1 VNPQDPVR
9 IPMDKETWKPLALLA
24 PALSAVFF
32 LLVIPVCFIVVYS
45 FWLRA
50 PTGSDI
56 PAFQFGNYG
65 KFFADFFYPSVLIRT
80 IRVSLECV
88 ALCLVMG
95 YIPAYFF
102 YRSTTRFKALLLL
115 LIMLPFWISFII
127 RTMSWINILGDTG
140 LINHMLLRL
149 GILSSPLG
157 MLYNEGSVLMGL
169 IQYLLP
175 FMILN
180 IYVSL
185 EGIDKSLLEAA
196 RSMGCTEWQA
206 FKEVTLPL
214 SLPGV
219 SAGCLLVFVL
229 TAGTYLPPMILGGP
243 GNEMIANLIF
253 KRVIGTLDWPFGSA
267 ISVILLLLLGMIVW
281 IYNRYLGISQIFKT
295 LK

>member
-1 VNPQDPVR
+1 
-9 IPMDKETWKPLALLA
+9 MLA
-24 PALSAVFF
+24 PSLTAVFL
-32 LLVIPVCFIVVYS
+32 LLVIPVCFVIVYS

-50 PTGSDI
+50 PTGADI
-56 PAFQFGNYG
+56 PAFQFGNYV
-65 KFFADFFYPSVLIRT
+65 KFFEDFFYPKIMLQT
-80 IRVSLECV
+80 IRVSLETV
-88 ALCLVMG
+88 ILCLIMG

-102 YRSTTRFKALLLL
+102 FRTESRLKPVLLL

-127 RTMSWINILGDTG
+127 RTLSWINILGDTG
-140 LINHMLLRL
+140 LINHVLMRI
-149 GILSSPLG
+149 GILKEPLG
-157 MLYNEGSVLMGL
+157 MLYNEGAVLMGL
-169 IQYLLP
+169 IQFLLP

-196 RSMGCTEWQA
+196 RSLGCTEWQA

-243 GNEMIANLIF
+243 GNDMIANLIF

-267 ISVILLLLLGMIVW
+267 ISVILLILLVI
-281 IYNRYLGISQIFKT
+281 IISTYNRYLGINQLFKSF
-295 LK
+295 K

>member
-1 VNPQDPVR
+1 MQNR
-9 IPMDKETWKPLALLA
+9 IWKPIALLA
-24 PALSAVFF
+24 PAMSAVFL

-50 PTGSDI
+50 PTGADI
-56 PAFQFGNYG
+56 PAFQFGNYA
-65 KFFADFFYPSVLIRT
+65 KFFADSFYPSILLRT
-80 IRVSLECV
+80 IRVSLETVLLCV
-88 ALCLVMG
+88 AMG

-102 YRSTTRFKALLLL
+102 NRSKTKNKALLLL

-140 LINHMLLRL
+140 LINHFFLKIHL
-149 GILSSPLG
+149 LSSPLS

-243 GNEMIANLIF
+243 GNQMIANLIF
-253 KRVIGTLDWPFGSA
+253 ARVIGTLDWPFGSA
-267 ISVILLLLLGMIVW
+267 ISVVLLTLLVIIVW
-281 IYNRYLGISQIFKT
+281 TYNRYLGINQIFRT
-295 LK
+295 LR

>member
-1 VNPQDPVR
+1 MQN
-9 IPMDKETWKPLALLA
+9 KLWKPIALLG
-24 PALSAVFF
+24 PAMSAVFL

-50 PTGSDI
+50 PTGADI
-56 PAFQFGNYG
+56 PAFQFGNYA
-65 KFFADFFYPSVLIRT
+65 KFFADSFYPSILLRT
-80 IRVSLECV
+80 IRVSLETVLLCV
-88 ALCLVMG
+88 LMG

-102 YRSTTRFKALLLL
+102 NRSKTKNKALLLL

-140 LINHMLLRL
+140 LINHYLLKTHL
-149 GILSSPLG
+149 LSRPLS

-185 EGIDKSLLEAA
+185 EGIDKNLLEAA

-206 FKEVTLPL
+206 FREVTLPL

-243 GNEMIANLIF
+243 GNQMIANLIF
-253 KRVIGTLDWPFGSA
+253 ARVIGTLDWPFGSA
-267 ISVILLLLLGMIVW
+267 ISVVLLTLLVIIVW
-281 IYNRYLGISQIFKT
+281 TYNRYL
-295 LK
+295 

>member
-1 VNPQDPVR
+1 
-9 IPMDKETWKPLALLA
+9 LLA
-24 PALSAVFF
+24 PSLTAVFL
-32 LLVIPVCFIVVYS
+32 LLVIPVCFVIVYS

-50 PTGSDI
+50 PTGADI
-56 PAFQFGNYG
+56 PAFQFGNYA
-65 KFFADFFYPSVLIRT
+65 KFFEDFFYPKIMLQT
-80 IRVSLECV
+80 IRVSLETV
-88 ALCLVMG
+88 ILCLIMG

-102 YRSTTRFKALLLL
+102 FRTESRLKPVLLL

-127 RTMSWINILGDTG
+127 RTLSWINILGDTG
-140 LINHMLLRL
+140 LINHVLMRI
-149 GILSSPLG
+149 GILKEPLG
-157 MLYNEGSVLMGL
+157 MLYNEGAVLMGL
-169 IQYLLP
+169 IQFLLP

-196 RSMGCTEWQA
+196 RSLGCTEWQA

-243 GNEMIANLIF
+243 GNDMIANLIF

-267 ISVILLLLLGMIVW
+267 ISVILLILLVI
-281 IYNRYLGISQIFKT
+281 IISTYNRYLGINQLFKSF
-295 LK
+295 K

>member
-1 VNPQDPVR
+1 
-9 IPMDKETWKPLALLA
+9 LLA
-24 PALSAVFF
+24 PAMSAVLF

-50 PTGSDI
+50 PSGADI
-56 PAFQFGNYG
+56 PAFQFGNYA
-65 KFFADFFYPSVLIRT
+65 KFFADSFYPMILART
-80 IRVSLECV
+80 IRVSLETVLLCV
-88 ALCLVMG
+88 VMG

-102 YRSTTRFKALLLL
+102 NRSRTKNKALLLL

-140 LINHMLLRL
+140 LINHFLEKIHL
-149 GILSSPLG
+149 ISNALG

-185 EGIDKSLLEAA
+185 EGIDDSLLEAA

-206 FKEVTLPL
+206 FREVTLPL
-214 SLPGV
+214 SLPGL

-243 GNEMIANLIF
+243 GNQMIANLIF
-253 KRVIGTLDWPFGSA
+253 ARVIGTLDWPFGSA
-267 ISVILLLLLGMIVW
+267 ISVVLLFLLVVIVW
-281 IYNRYLGISQIFKT
+281 TYNRYLGINQIFRS
-295 LK
+295 LQ